1 MAPLAKVAS
10 GGELSRIRLGL
21 EVVLAGSDPGHT
33 FVFDEVDAGV
43 GGQVAT
49 EIGRRLA
56 KLARHSQVI
65 VVTHLAQVAAFAER
79 HYVVTK
85 SSDGLVTTSDVEL
98 VSGDQRLH
106 EIARL
111 MAGSESDKAL
121 AHARE
126 LVADAAGTQN

>member
-1 MAPLAKVAS
+1 M
-10 GGELSRIRLGL
+10 
-21 EVVLAGSDPGHT
+21 
-33 FVFDEVDAGV
+33 
-43 GGQVAT
+43 
-49 EIGRRLA
+49 
-56 KLARHSQVI
+56 
-65 VVTHLAQVAAFAER
+65 THLAQVAAFAER